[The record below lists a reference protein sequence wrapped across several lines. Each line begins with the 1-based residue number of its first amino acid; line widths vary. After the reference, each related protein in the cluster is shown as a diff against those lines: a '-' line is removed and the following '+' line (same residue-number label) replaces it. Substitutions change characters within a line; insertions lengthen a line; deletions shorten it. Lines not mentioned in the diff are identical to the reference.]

1 MTPSNLFFVHCSLSL
16 IYVIFMFFQHL
27 NCIRGEPIACCL
39 WGKYAEQIESHV
51 QEANDPN
58 MILVIRFAKIGFYQG
73 NTNNLK

>member
-1 MTPSNLFFVHCSLSL
+1 MLFFE
-16 IYVIFMFFQHL
+16 HL
-27 NCIRGEPIACCL
+27 NCIRGETIACCL